1 MVLGTA
7 HGVRAQRNDVLH
19 TGPGKAAKRH
29 AGTNSGCTCWCYSSD
44 ITDTTNSPNKENGHE
59 VRNII
64 LTPFVYSVFF
74 PREICHRQIS
84 KCFLTCQTF
93 THNFSSCYRYLLVP
107 RVRFGSRALHPSTLK
122 ILGKVEVPFP
132 RVFTLA
138 WMLSLDFS
146 TGSCH

>member
-29 AGTNSGCTCWCYSSD
+29 AGTNSGCTCWCCSSD

-93 THNFSSCYRYLLVP
+93 TDNFSSCYGYLLVP
-107 RVRFGSRALHPSTLK
+107 STSRFGSREVIYINSEDFGESEST
-122 ILGKVEVPFP
+122 FP
-132 RVFTLA
+132 K
-138 WMLSLDFS
+138 
-146 TGSCH
+146 G